1 MNRSALL
8 RLTEIALLT
17 ALLCLCAPYSFPVG
31 PIPVTLA
38 TFAVYLIG
46 TLLPPVFAVQSVGVY
61 LLLGLCGV
69 PVFSGFRSGAGVLLG
84 ATGGYLIAYLPAA
97 FLTAFLLRRPHP
109 KLWQYPAAMLASTA
123 VIYAIGTAWYI
134 LATGTA
140 FLPAC
145 LACVV
150 PFLPG
155 DVLKIAAVT
164 AIAPT
169 LRRYLGRAIPSV
181 R

>member
-1 MNRSALL
+1 MNRSSLL

-31 PIPVTLA
+31 PIPITLA

-46 TLLPPVFAVQSVGVY
+46 ALLPPAFAVQSVGVY

-97 FLTAFLLRRPHP
+97 FLAAFLLHRPHP
-109 KLWQYPAAMLASTA
+109 KLWQYPVAMLAATV
-123 VIYAIGTAWYI
+123 VIYGFGTAWYI
-134 LATGTA
+134 LTTGTPL
-140 FLPAC
+140 LPAL

-155 DVLKIAAVT
+155 DAIKIAAASVV
-164 AIAPT
+164 APT
-169 LRRYLGRAIPSV
+169 VRHHLERAIPST